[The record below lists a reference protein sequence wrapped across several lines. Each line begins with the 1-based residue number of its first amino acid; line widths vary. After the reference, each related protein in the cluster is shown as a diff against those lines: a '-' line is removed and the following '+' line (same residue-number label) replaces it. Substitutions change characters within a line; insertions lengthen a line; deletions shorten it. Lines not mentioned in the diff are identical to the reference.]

1 MARTVAAGA
10 PIRGIAC
17 APATSRRVSRYPGT
31 MPRGSRTFLLALLCT
46 LALPAAAG
54 AKQIW
59 VVKGRGYGHG
69 VGMSQYGAYGYA
81 KHGFTYDQI
90 LTHYYTGTTIGTTT
104 NQTVRVLLLGG
115 VGTVQFNGAS
125 SACGASLAPA
135 KTYVAARQGNG
146 VILRNKQG
154 VLIAQCGGLLSAPGS
169 PTINVI
175 GKGTY
180 RGTLEVRPSGAGLNA
195 VDAIDLEDYVRG
207 VVSRESPSSW
217 PIEALKAQAVAA
229 RSYAIADAVR
239 GLGYTLYDDTR
250 SQAYGG
256 VAAET
261 AKTDQAV
268 AATALQVVLYKGKVA
283 QTFFFSTSGGHTEN
297 NEFSSLGFGQPPIP
311 YLRGVDDPYEA
322 DAGSPYEHWK
332 RKFSVGRMGAAL
344 RGVGLRGRLRK
355 IVVKQRGASPRIVYA
370 KLIGS
375 RGKTRVTGPQ
385 LRDALGLPDTW
396 AFFKK
401 K

>member
-1 MARTVAAGA
+1 MAVF
-10 PIRGIAC
+10 AC
-17 APATSRRVSRYPGT
+17 
-31 MPRGSRTFLLALLCT
+31 LLAV
-46 LALPAAAG
+46 PAAAS
-54 AKQIW
+54 AKVW
-59 VVKGRGYGHG
+59 VVKGAGFGHG

-81 KHGFTYDQI
+81 KHGFKYDAI
-90 LTHYYTGTTIGTTT
+90 LTHYYTGTAIGTTADRS
-104 NQTVRVLLLGG
+104 VRVLLRDS
-115 VGTVQFNGAS
+115 VGSVTFHGAS
-125 SACGASLAPA
+125 SACGTAIKPGKS
-135 KTYVAARQGNG
+135 YVAKPKGGGVVLRSKKGRVVARCGAVMTATG
-146 VILRNKQG
+146 APTVI
-154 VLIAQCGGLLSAPGS
+154 VA
-169 PTINVI
+169 

-180 RGTLEVRPSGAGLNA
+180 RGSLEVRASAGGL
-195 VDAIDLEDYVRG
+195 DAINVIDVEDYVRG

-229 RSYAIADAVR
+229 RSYVLSSSGHGSFDVF
-239 GLGYTLYDDTR
+239 DDTR

-268 AATALQVVLYKGKVA
+268 SATHLQVVLYKGKVA

-297 NEFSSLGFGQPPIP
+297 NEFSSLGFGQPAIP

-332 RKFSVGRMGAAL
+332 RKYSLGRMSSAL
-344 RGVGLRGRLRK
+344 SGLGLHGKLRNIVVTQRGV
-355 IVVKQRGASPRIVYA
+355 SPRIVHA
-370 KLIGS
+370 NLIGS
-375 RGKTRVTGPQ
+375 GGTTTVNGPQ
-385 LRDALGLPDTW
+385 LAGALGLPDTW